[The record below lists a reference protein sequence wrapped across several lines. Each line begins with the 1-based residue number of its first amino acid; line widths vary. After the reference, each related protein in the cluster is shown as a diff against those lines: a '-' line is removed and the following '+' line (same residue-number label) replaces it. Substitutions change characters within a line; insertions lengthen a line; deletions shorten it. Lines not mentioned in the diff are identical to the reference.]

1 MVNHESLK
9 GRVSAL
15 RYVIQVAQ
23 ACKDLRNLTGVTT
36 IIAGLSMGPVGRLH
50 KTWEALEEKY
60 PKTKAEFVELAALVS
75 PKHQY
80 ANYRKCLKDLEMP
93 ALPFLGVYLTDLT
106 FLELGNQDYLPE
118 NHYINFEKRRKV
130 YQLVQE
136 IKKFQVTPF
145 AIAVVPQIQ
154 DFMRKLMEAKGS
166 PVGWEEK
173 PVIMKEDELYDKSLE
188 YEPKE
193 PSDDDD

>member
-1 MVNHESLK
+1 M
-9 GRVSAL
+9 
-15 RYVIQVAQ
+15 
-23 ACKDLRNLTGVTT
+23 TGVTT

-50 KTWEALEEKY
+50 KTWQALEDKY
-60 PKTKAEFVELAALVS
+60 PKVKADFVELAALVS

-80 ANYRKCLKDLEMP
+80 ANYRKCLKDLDLP

-118 NHYINFEKRRKV
+118 SHFINYEKRRKV

-136 IKKFQVTPF
+136 IKKFQNVPF
-145 AIAVVPQIQ
+145 PFTLVPQIQ
-154 DFMRKLMEAKGS
+154 DFMRKLMESKGT

-193 PSDDDD
+193 PSDDEGDDD